1 MNASNVARLMAC
13 ACLMLAGCGPQDR
26 EARWGAQES
35 SSGAATVASA
45 PEAAPA
51 VSADGAGDET
61 LAPLADAQRAGPRW
75 FRDSAELE
83 LEALAALLGCEVRD
97 GTRQNMRVCLQEGSY
112 VAVAARPDGSLDFVQ
127 VSALSRDRW
136 ASPIDPLERVMAR
149 YSDFGNE
156 IRNLYQAPEDTPTMR
171 EARRMALQTWLTT
184 DAMFGGPEIS
194 IPADSAPPWIT
205 FRFTFE

>member
-1 MNASNVARLMAC
+1 MSRVVAALLMAS
-13 ACLMLAGCGPQDR
+13 AGSILAGCGPQDR
-26 EARWGAQES
+26 DVGQPAQD
-35 SSGAATVASA
+35 ASVS
-45 PEAAPA
+45 AAP
-51 VSADGAGDET
+51 GANATPPANSGDT
-61 LAPLADAQRAGPRW
+61 AASNNAPSAGPRW
-75 FRDSAELE
+75 FKDSAELE
-83 LEALAALLGCEVRD
+83 LAALAALLGCQVRD
-97 GTRQNMRVCLQEGSY
+97 GNRENTTVCLEEGYY

-136 ASPIDPLERVMAR
+136 GSPVDPLEQVMAR
-149 YSDFGNE
+149 YSNFGTE
-156 IRNLYQAPEDTPTMR
+156 IRNLYQAPEDTPTLQ